1 MNIVVF
7 VTAKDKQEA
16 QKIARR
22 LVEDKLIACANIV
35 DGVKSVFW
43 WQGKT
48 DEADETLLIM
58 KSEKRLFKKI
68 AAAVK
73 ALHSYDLPEVIALPI
88 VDGSADYLK
97 WMKES
102 LSRIFR

>member
-1 MNIVVF
+1 MHIVVF

-16 QKIARR
+16 QKIVRR

-88 VDGSADYLK
+88 VEGSADYLK

-102 LSRIFR
+102 LSRE

>member
-1 MNIVVF
+1 MHIVVF

-88 VDGSADYLK
+88 VEGSADYLK

-102 LSRIFR
+102 LSRK

>member
-73 ALHSYDLPEVIALPI
+73 ALHSYDIPEVIALPI

-102 LSRIFR
+102 LSRK

>member
-73 ALHSYDLPEVIALPI
+73 ALHSYDIPEVIALPI

-102 LSRIFR
+102 LSA

>member
-1 MNIVVF
+1 MHIVVF

-58 KSEKRLFKKI
+58 KSEKRFFKKI

-88 VDGSADYLK
+88 VEGSADYLK

-102 LSRIFR
+102 LSRE

>member
-1 MNIVVF
+1 MHIVVF

-88 VDGSADYLK
+88 VEGSADYLK

-102 LSRIFR
+102 LSRE

>member
-1 MNIVVF
+1 MHIVVF

-88 VDGSADYLK
+88 IEGSADYLK

-102 LSRIFR
+102 LSRE